1 MRTLSSKPVKK
12 RAMQAADAEL
22 LNADFAIHDHLL
34 HTMVSDMLRLGR
46 LGKKSL
52 FLHYRGKGLAT
63 NHVQSLTAEA
73 KGIVCLL
80 YTSPSPRD

>member
-34 HTMVSDMLRLGR
+34 HTMVSDMLRPGR
-46 LGKKSL
+46 LGKKGPVPPLS
-52 FLHYRGKGLAT
+52 GQGT
-63 NHVQSLTAEA
+63 CDQSCP
-73 KGIVCLL
+73 KSNC
-80 YTSPSPRD
+80 

>member
-34 HTMVSDMLRLGR
+34 HTMVSEHASPGAA
-46 LGKKSL
+46 GKKEPCSSTI
-52 FLHYRGKGLAT
+52 GA
-63 NHVQSLTAEA
+63 
-73 KGIVCLL
+73 
-80 YTSPSPRD
+80 RDLRPIMSKV

>member
-34 HTMVSDMLRLGR
+34 HTMVSDMLRPGR
-46 LGKKSL
+46 LGKRACSSTI
-52 FLHYRGKGLAT
+52 GA
-63 NHVQSLTAEA
+63 
-73 KGIVCLL
+73 
-80 YTSPSPRD
+80 RDLRPIMSKV